1 MIHALL
7 FWQKLNGLLQYVRY
21 MLAKFLNCYQL
32 WNEFIYYT
40 WDLSILSLMLKK
52 LVDSFPFG
60 HHDVTEFMMII
71 HNCKTIFEQY
81 HVNSSVEFEETNK

>member
-32 WNEFIYYT
+32 
-40 WDLSILSLMLKK
+40 
-52 LVDSFPFG
+52 
-60 HHDVTEFMMII
+60 
-71 HNCKTIFEQY
+71 
-81 HVNSSVEFEETNK
+81 